1 MTPYI
6 IQGGLIGFLLV
17 LALNILNDNGIGIS
31 IVRSCIAALAFAF
44 VARWFAKTMFSEL
57 HLSLWLQQE
66 AAQQAAAQQAAAQ
79 QAAAAA
85 AEAAETEQGDTAAAE

>member
-31 IVRSCIAALAFAF
+31 IVRSCIAAMAFAF
-44 VARWFAKTMFSEL
+44 GAHWFAKTMFSEL

-66 AAQQAAAQQAAAQ
+66 AAQQEAAQQE
-79 QAAAAA
+79 AAAA
-85 AEAAETEQGDTAAAE
+85 AEAEQGNTAEVE

>member
-66 AAQQAAAQQAAAQ
+66 AAQQEAAQ

-85 AEAAETEQGDTAAAE
+85 AEAAEAEQGDTAAAE

>member
-31 IVRSCIAALAFAF
+31 IVRSCIAAVAFAF
-44 VARWFAKTMFSEL
+44 GARWFAKTMFSEL

-66 AAQQAAAQQAAAQ
+66 TAQQEAAQQE
-79 QAAAAA
+79 AAAAA
-85 AEAAETEQGDTAAAE
+85 KAAEAEQGDTAAAE

>member
-31 IVRSCIAALAFAF
+31 IVRSCIAAMAFAF
-44 VARWFAKTMFSEL
+44 GARWFAKTMFSEL

-66 AAQQAAAQQAAAQ
+66 AAQQEAAQEE
-79 QAAAAA
+79 AAAAA
-85 AEAAETEQGDTAAAE
+85 KAAEAEQGDTAAAE

>member
-31 IVRSCIAALAFAF
+31 IVRSCIAAVAFAF
-44 VARWFAKTMFSEL
+44 GARWFAKTMFSEL

-66 AAQQAAAQQAAAQ
+66 AAQQEAAQQE
-79 QAAAAA
+79 AAAAA
-85 AEAAETEQGDTAAAE
+85 KAAEAEQGDTAAAE